1 MQEQFHFKC
10 HVIRLEPIAL
20 SGFHIKFKGAFLMG
34 QIIDGKQL
42 AKKIQEDVTH
52 EVAEL
57 AKQNLQP
64 GLAVVLVGDNQ
75 ASRTYVRNKQK
86 RTEEAGM
93 KSVLIELPED
103 ISEAKLLE
111 TVEDLNNDVTIHGI
125 LVQLPLPKH
134 ISEDKV
140 IDTIIPEKD
149 VDGFH
154 PINVGNLYVG
164 KEAFV
169 PCTPAGIIELIKSTG
184 TAIEGQRAVVIGRSN
199 IVGKP
204 VAQLLLQ
211 ENATVTIA
219 HSRTKDLPAVAREAD
234 ILVVATGLAKF
245 IKKDAIKPGAV
256 VIDVGMDRDENN
268 KLCGDVDFED
278 VKDTAGYITPVPGG
292 VGPMTITMLLANT
305 LKAAKRIWDKQLQ
318 TK

>member
-1 MQEQFHFKC
+1 
-10 HVIRLEPIAL
+10 
-20 SGFHIKFKGAFLMG
+20 MG
-34 QIIDGKQL
+34 EIIDGKKL
-42 AKKIQEDVTH
+42 AKEIQEKVTS

-57 AKQNLQP
+57 VKIGKKP

-93 KSVLIELPED
+93 KSVLIELPENVT
-103 ISEAKLLE
+103 EEKLLSV
-111 TVEDLNNDVTIHGI
+111 VEELNEDKTIHGI

-134 ISEDKV
+134 ISEEKV
-140 IDTIIPEKD
+140 IDTISYDKD

-154 PINVGNLYVG
+154 PVNVGNLFIG
-164 KEAFV
+164 KDSFV

-184 TAIEGQRAVVIGRSN
+184 TQIEGKRAVVIGRSN

-204 VAQLLLQ
+204 VAQLLLN

-219 HSRTKDLPAVAREAD
+219 HSRTKDLPQVAKEAD

-245 IKKDAIKPGAV
+245 VKKDYIKPGAI

-268 KLCGDVDFED
+268 KLCGDVDFDD
-278 VKDTAGYITPVPGG
+278 VVEEVGFITPVPGG

-305 LKAAKRIWDKQLQ
+305 LKAAKRIWKMN
-318 TK
+318 

>member
-1 MQEQFHFKC
+1 
-10 HVIRLEPIAL
+10 
-20 SGFHIKFKGAFLMG
+20 MG
-34 QIIDGKQL
+34 QIIDGKKL
-42 AKKIQEDVTH
+42 AKEIQENVTT

-57 AKQNLQP
+57 VKTGKKP

-93 KSVLIELPED
+93 KSVLIELPETV
-103 ISEAKLLE
+103 SEEKLLE
-111 TVEDLNNDVTIHGI
+111 VVEELNTDDTIHGI

-134 ISEDKV
+134 ISEEKV
-140 IDTIIPEKD
+140 IDTISYDKD

-154 PINVGNLYVG
+154 PVNVGNLFIG
-164 KEAFV
+164 KDSFV

-184 TAIEGQRAVVIGRSN
+184 TPIEGKRAVVIGRSN

-204 VAQLLLQ
+204 VAQLLLN

-219 HSRTKDLPAVAREAD
+219 HSRTKDLPEVAKEAD

-245 IKKDAIKPGAV
+245 VKKNYIKPGAV

-268 KLCGDVDFED
+268 KLCGDVDFAD
-278 VKDTAGYITPVPGG
+278 VVDVAGFITPVPGG

-305 LKAAKRIWDKQLQ
+305 LKAAKRIWKMN
-318 TK
+318 

>member
-1 MQEQFHFKC
+1 
-10 HVIRLEPIAL
+10 
-20 SGFHIKFKGAFLMG
+20 MG
-34 QIIDGKQL
+34 QIIDGKKL
-42 AKKIQEDVTH
+42 AKEIQGKVTT

-57 AKQNLQP
+57 AKNGKKP

-93 KSVLIELPED
+93 KSVLMELPETV
-103 ISEAKLLE
+103 SEEKLLE
-111 TVEDLNNDVTIHGI
+111 VVEKLNIDETIHGI

-134 ISEDKV
+134 ISEEKV
-140 IDTIIPEKD
+140 IDTISYDKD

-154 PINVGNLYVG
+154 PVNVGNLFIG
-164 KEAFV
+164 KDSFV

-184 TAIEGQRAVVIGRSN
+184 TQIEGKRSVVIGRSN

-204 VAQLLLQ
+204 VAQLLLN

-219 HSRTKDLPAVAREAD
+219 HSRTKDLPEVAKEAD

-245 IKKDAIKPGAV
+245 VKKDYIKPGAV
-256 VIDVGMDRDENN
+256 VIDVGMDRDVNN
-268 KLCGDVDFED
+268 KLCGDVDFDD
-278 VKDTAGYITPVPGG
+278 VVDVAGFITPVPGG

-305 LKAAKRIWDKQLQ
+305 LKAAKRIWKMN
-318 TK
+318 

>member
-1 MQEQFHFKC
+1 
-10 HVIRLEPIAL
+10 
-20 SGFHIKFKGAFLMG
+20 MG
-34 QIIDGKQL
+34 EIIDGKKL
-42 AKKIQEDVTH
+42 AKEIQEKVTR

-57 AKQNLQP
+57 VKEGKQP

-93 KSVLIELPED
+93 KSVLIELPENVT
-103 ISEAKLLE
+103 EEKLLSV
-111 TVEDLNNDVTIHGI
+111 VEELNEDKTIHGI
-125 LVQLPLPKH
+125 LVQLPLPEH
-134 ISEDKV
+134 ISEEKV
-140 IDTIIPEKD
+140 IDTISFDKD

-154 PINVGNLYVG
+154 PVNVGNLFIG
-164 KEAFV
+164 KDSFV

-184 TAIEGQRAVVIGRSN
+184 TQIEGKRAVVIGRSN

-204 VAQLLLQ
+204 VAQLLLN
-211 ENATVTIA
+211 ENATVTIV
-219 HSRTKDLPAVAREAD
+219 HSRTKDLPQVAKEAD

-245 IKKDAIKPGAV
+245 VKKDYIKPGAI

-268 KLCGDVDFED
+268 KLCGDVDFDD
-278 VKDTAGYITPVPGG
+278 VVEEAGFITPVPGG

-305 LKAAKRIWDKQLQ
+305 LKAAKRIWKMN
-318 TK
+318 

>member
-1 MQEQFHFKC
+1 
-10 HVIRLEPIAL
+10 
-20 SGFHIKFKGAFLMG
+20 MG
-34 QIIDGKQL
+34 EIIDGKKL
-42 AKKIQEDVTH
+42 AKEIQGKVTR

-57 AKQNLQP
+57 VKEGKKP

-93 KSVLIELPED
+93 KSVLIELPENVT
-103 ISEAKLLE
+103 EEKLLSV
-111 TVEDLNNDVTIHGI
+111 VEELNEDKTIHGI
-125 LVQLPLPKH
+125 LVQLPLPEH
-134 ISEDKV
+134 ISEEKV
-140 IDTIIPEKD
+140 IDTISYDKD

-154 PINVGNLYVG
+154 PVNVGNLFIG
-164 KEAFV
+164 KDSFV

-184 TAIEGQRAVVIGRSN
+184 TQIEGKRAVVIGRSN

-204 VAQLLLQ
+204 VAQLLLN

-219 HSRTKDLPAVAREAD
+219 HSRTKDLPQVAKEAD

-245 IKKDAIKPGAV
+245 VKKDYIKPGAI

-268 KLCGDVDFED
+268 KLCGDVDFDD
-278 VKDTAGYITPVPGG
+278 VVEKAGFITPVPGG

-305 LKAAKRIWDKQLQ
+305 LKAAKRIWKMN
-318 TK
+318 

>member
-1 MQEQFHFKC
+1 
-10 HVIRLEPIAL
+10 
-20 SGFHIKFKGAFLMG
+20 MG
-34 QIIDGKQL
+34 EIIDGKKL
-42 AKKIQEDVTH
+42 AKEIQEKVTN

-57 AKQNLQP
+57 AKTGKKP

-93 KSVLIELPED
+93 KSVLIELPENVT
-103 ISEAKLLE
+103 EEKLLSV
-111 TVEDLNNDVTIHGI
+111 VEELNEDKTIHGI

-134 ISEDKV
+134 ISEEKV
-140 IDTIIPEKD
+140 IDTISYDKD

-154 PINVGNLYVG
+154 PVNVGNLFIG
-164 KEAFV
+164 KESFV

-184 TAIEGQRAVVIGRSN
+184 TQIEGKRAVVIGRSN

-204 VAQLLLQ
+204 VAQLLLN

-219 HSRTKDLPAVAREAD
+219 HSRTKDLPQVAKEAD

-245 IKKDAIKPGAV
+245 VKKDYIKPGAI

-268 KLCGDVDFED
+268 KLCGDVDFDD
-278 VKDTAGYITPVPGG
+278 VVEEAGFITPVPGG

-305 LKAAKRIWDKQLQ
+305 LKAAKRIWK
-318 TK
+318 TN

>member
-1 MQEQFHFKC
+1 
-10 HVIRLEPIAL
+10 
-20 SGFHIKFKGAFLMG
+20 MG
-34 QIIDGKQL
+34 QIIDGKKL
-42 AKKIQEDVTH
+42 AKEIQERVTT

-57 AKQNLQP
+57 AKIDKKP

-93 KSVLIELPED
+93 KSVLIELPETV
-103 ISEAKLLE
+103 SEEKLLE
-111 TVEDLNNDVTIHGI
+111 VVEELNTDDTIHGI

-134 ISEDKV
+134 ISEEKV
-140 IDTIIPEKD
+140 IDTISYDKD

-154 PINVGNLYVG
+154 PVNVGNLFIG
-164 KEAFV
+164 KDSFV

-184 TAIEGQRAVVIGRSN
+184 TQIEGKRAVVIGRSN

-204 VAQLLLQ
+204 VAQLLLN

-219 HSRTKDLPAVAREAD
+219 HSRTKNLPEVAKEAD
-234 ILVVATGLAKF
+234 ILVVATGVAKF
-245 IKKDAIKPGAV
+245 VKKEYIKPGAI

-278 VKDTAGYITPVPGG
+278 VIEVAGFITPVPGG

-305 LKAAKRIWDKQLQ
+305 LKAAKRIWKMN
-318 TK
+318 

>member
-1 MQEQFHFKC
+1 
-10 HVIRLEPIAL
+10 
-20 SGFHIKFKGAFLMG
+20 MG
-34 QIIDGKQL
+34 EIIDGKKL
-42 AKKIQEDVTH
+42 AKEIQEKVTS

-57 AKQNLQP
+57 VKQGKKP

-93 KSVLIELPED
+93 KSVLIELPETVT
-103 ISEAKLLE
+103 EEKLLKV
-111 TVEDLNNDVTIHGI
+111 VEELNEDNTIHGI

-134 ISEDKV
+134 ISEEKV
-140 IDTIIPEKD
+140 IDAISFDKD

-154 PINVGNLYVG
+154 PVNVGNLFIG
-164 KEAFV
+164 KDSFV

-184 TAIEGQRAVVIGRSN
+184 TQIEGKRAVVIGRSN

-204 VAQLLLQ
+204 VAQLLLN

-219 HSRTKDLPAVAREAD
+219 HSRTKDLPQVAKEAD

-245 IKKDAIKPGAV
+245 VKKEYIKPGAI

-268 KLCGDVDFED
+268 KLCGDVDFDD
-278 VKDTAGYITPVPGG
+278 VKEQAGFITPVPGG
-292 VGPMTITMLLANT
+292 VGPMTITMLLDNT
-305 LKAAKRIWDKQLQ
+305 LKAAKRIWKMN
-318 TK
+318 

>member
-1 MQEQFHFKC
+1 
-10 HVIRLEPIAL
+10 
-20 SGFHIKFKGAFLMG
+20 MG
-34 QIIDGKQL
+34 EIIDGKKL
-42 AKKIQEDVTH
+42 AKEIQEKVTR

-57 AKQNLQP
+57 VKEGKQP

-93 KSVLIELPED
+93 KSVLIELPENVT
-103 ISEAKLLE
+103 EEKLLSV
-111 TVEDLNNDVTIHGI
+111 VEELNEDKTIHGI
-125 LVQLPLPKH
+125 LVQLPLPEH
-134 ISEDKV
+134 ISEEKV
-140 IDTIIPEKD
+140 IDTISFDKD

-154 PINVGNLYVG
+154 PVNVGNLFIG
-164 KEAFV
+164 KDSFV

-184 TAIEGQRAVVIGRSN
+184 TQIEGKRAVVIGRSN

-204 VAQLLLQ
+204 IAQLLLN

-219 HSRTKDLPAVAREAD
+219 HSRTKDLPQVAKEAD

-245 IKKDAIKPGAV
+245 VKKDYIKPGAI

-268 KLCGDVDFED
+268 KLCGDVDFDD
-278 VKDTAGYITPVPGG
+278 VVQEAGFITPVPGG

-305 LKAAKRIWDKQLQ
+305 LKASKRIWKMN
-318 TK
+318 

>member
-1 MQEQFHFKC
+1 
-10 HVIRLEPIAL
+10 
-20 SGFHIKFKGAFLMG
+20 MG
-34 QIIDGKQL
+34 QIIDGKKL
-42 AKKIQEDVTH
+42 AKEIQERVTTQ
-52 EVAEL
+52 VAEL
-57 AKQNLQP
+57 AKIDKKP

-93 KSVLIELPED
+93 KSVLIELPETV
-103 ISEAKLLE
+103 SEEKLLE
-111 TVEDLNNDVTIHGI
+111 VVEELNTDDTIHGI

-134 ISEDKV
+134 ISEEKV
-140 IDTIIPEKD
+140 IDTISYDKD

-154 PINVGNLYVG
+154 PVNVGNLFIG
-164 KEAFV
+164 KDSFV

-184 TAIEGQRAVVIGRSN
+184 TQIEGKRAVVIGRSN

-204 VAQLLLQ
+204 VAQLLLN

-219 HSRTKDLPAVAREAD
+219 HSRTKNLPEVAKEAD

-245 IKKDAIKPGAV
+245 VKKEYIKPGAI

-278 VKDTAGYITPVPGG
+278 VIEEAGFITPVPGG

-305 LKAAKRIWDKQLQ
+305 LKAAKRIWKMN
-318 TK
+318 

>member
-1 MQEQFHFKC
+1 
-10 HVIRLEPIAL
+10 
-20 SGFHIKFKGAFLMG
+20 MG
-34 QIIDGKQL
+34 QIIDGKKL
-42 AKKIQEDVTH
+42 AKEIQENVTS

-57 AKQNLQP
+57 AKIGKKP

-93 KSVLIELPED
+93 KSVLIELPETV
-103 ISEAKLLE
+103 SEERLLE
-111 TVEDLNNDVTIHGI
+111 VVEELNTDDTIHGI

-134 ISEDKV
+134 ISEEKV
-140 IDTIIPEKD
+140 IDTISYDKD

-154 PINVGNLYVG
+154 PVNVGNLFIG
-164 KEAFV
+164 KDSFV
-169 PCTPAGIIELIKSTG
+169 PCTPAGIVELIKSTG
-184 TAIEGQRAVVIGRSN
+184 TPIEGKRAVVIGRSN

-204 VAQLLLQ
+204 VAQLLLN

-219 HSRTKDLPAVAREAD
+219 HSRTKDLPEVAKEAD

-245 IKKDAIKPGAV
+245 VKKNYIKPGAV

-268 KLCGDVDFED
+268 KLCGDVDFND
-278 VKDTAGYITPVPGG
+278 VVDVAGFITPVPGG

-305 LKAAKRIWDKQLQ
+305 LKAAKRIWKMN
-318 TK
+318 